1 MDLEPLTERSAAV
14 VATWFEHDEEG
25 RRRLG
30 FYAGDPKWWRLV
42 EADDNRHG
50 FVVRAAG
57 EAIGFVD
64 LEDHNGVVNVSIYVR
79 PEHRWQGHGMAILL
93 QASVI
98 ARSIEGA
105 RRLLAEVEPDN
116 TASIRAC
123 ARVGMMLRPERNAHN
138 ELVFALDL
146 NG

>member
-1 MDLEPLTERSAAV
+1 MDLEPLTERSAV
-14 VATWFEHDEEG
+14 FVASWFEHDEEG

-30 FYAGDPKWWRLV
+30 FYADHPNWWRLV
-42 EADDNRHG
+42 EADENRHG

-64 LEDHNGVVNVSIYVR
+64 LDDQDGVVRVSIYVR
-79 PEHRWQGHGMAILL
+79 PQHRRVGHGVATLL
-93 QASVI
+93 EASVT
-98 ARSIEGA
+98 ARSIGGA

-123 ARVGMMLRPERNAHN
+123 TSVGMILRPERNAHN

-146 NG
+146 DG